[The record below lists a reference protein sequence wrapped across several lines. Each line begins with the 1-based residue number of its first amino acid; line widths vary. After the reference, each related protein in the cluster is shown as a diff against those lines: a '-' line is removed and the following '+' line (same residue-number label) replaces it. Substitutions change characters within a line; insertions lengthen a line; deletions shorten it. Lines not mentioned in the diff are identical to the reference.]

1 MQSKII
7 IEAQDC
13 LPIKCNEEVSA
24 ALFYFVSSISSN
36 IYHFSKKQKDEEPI
50 VYFDYQNRQWMANR
64 YIGECEFV
72 FNNQNY
78 ILKIAPRFGHE
89 LLLKIYEYIYSTKLP
104 PSLHTLAKIKA
115 IDIHKLLISVIW
127 TSYLKKGLKHGLY
140 KINKQIKEQGTVIR
154 GKFLV
159 RDSLI
164 SIKANNNLFYSYAIK
179 EIDNIP
185 NNILIRAYVIL
196 KKNYFLNES
205 FLSNSIKMDLKR
217 LSNILDLNSNLVYND
232 YKKIKYSNLY
242 AIYKPLIDLSWE
254 IITNKHLGINQS
266 EKVGNS
272 FFLDM
277 AELWEFFIH
286 KILGKSLIPLGWSFI
301 NNELAIYESTFYKR
315 KLIPDIILERN
326 DKILVFDAKYKRMN
340 YSNLDVDRDDVFQ
353 IHTYSYYF
361 DKLHKE
367 IHSGLI
373 YPLEHRN
380 EKELEKHTILTKAN
394 NKSYFFIEGLEVNNP
409 DLFEQ
414 NIECFINAIKLK
426 LN

>member
-1 MQSKII
+1 MQSEII

-36 IYHFSKKQKDEEPI
+36 IYHFSKKQKDDEPI

-64 YIGECEFV
+64 YIGECKFV

-104 PSLHTLAKIKA
+104 PSLHALAKIKA

-140 KINKQIKEQGTVIR
+140 KINKQIKEQGRVIR

-205 FLSNSIKMDLKR
+205 FFSNSIKMDLKR

-254 IITNKHLGINQS
+254 IITNKYLGINQS

-277 AELWEFFIH
+277 AEVWEFFIH

-394 NKSYFFIEGLEVNNP
+394 NKSYFFIEGLEVKNP